1 MFLITWP
8 LYAFAILGLYFVFD
22 VLPSKFQGFMIGL
35 FCFMIIGLLFSFA
48 IAYKRSNEED
58 MNNTYEYEDEDEDS
72 DFD

>member
-22 VLPSKFQGFMIGL
+22 ASPSKFQGFMIGL

-58 MNNTYEYEDEDEDS
+58 MNDTYYEDEDNEDN